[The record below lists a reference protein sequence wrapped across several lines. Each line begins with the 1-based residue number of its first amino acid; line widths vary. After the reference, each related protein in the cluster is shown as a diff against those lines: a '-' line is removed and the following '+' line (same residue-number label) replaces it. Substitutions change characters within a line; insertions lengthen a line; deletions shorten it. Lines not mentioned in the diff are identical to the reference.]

1 VVLSF
6 VTFEI
11 VHYYILCVDELIDVG
26 HEVGDGFNAGFMD
39 LLEELELGESLLV
52 VVYDIL
58 ILDSSKSVAVPE
70 ETVGVLSK
78 SFTFPHLY
86 LSEVVSVARV
96 VVGCLVVRREE
107 S

>member
-1 VVLSF
+1 
-6 VTFEI
+6 
-11 VHYYILCVDELIDVG
+11 
-26 HEVGDGFNAGFMD
+26 MD
-39 LLEELELGESLLV
+39 LLEELELGDSLLV

-58 ILDSSKSVAVPE
+58 ILHSSKSVAVPE
-70 ETVGVLSK
+70 ETVGVLLE

-86 LSEVVSVARV
+86 LGEVVSVARV